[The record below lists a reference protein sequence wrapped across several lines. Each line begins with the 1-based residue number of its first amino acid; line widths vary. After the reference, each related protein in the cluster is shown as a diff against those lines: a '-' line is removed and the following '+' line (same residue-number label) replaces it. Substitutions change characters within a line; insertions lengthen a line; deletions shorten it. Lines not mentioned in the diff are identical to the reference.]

1 MESLLLSIAD
11 AAAALSIGRSKMYQ
25 LMAEGKVSTVTIG
38 RRRLI
43 RTDSVRALAMD
54 EAA

>member
-1 MESLLLSIAD
+1 MERLLVSVHD
-11 AAAALSIGRSKMYQ
+11 GAAMLSIGRSKMYQ
-25 LMAEGKVSTVTIG
+25 LMAEGKVTTVTIG

-43 RTDSVRALAMD
+43 RCESIRALALD